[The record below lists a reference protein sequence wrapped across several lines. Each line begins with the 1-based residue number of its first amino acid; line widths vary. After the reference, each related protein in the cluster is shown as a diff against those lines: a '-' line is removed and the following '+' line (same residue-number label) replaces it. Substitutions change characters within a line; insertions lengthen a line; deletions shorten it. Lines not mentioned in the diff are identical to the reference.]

1 MEGLAMFGKP
11 ILLAAVV
18 SIACTAVA
26 VAQQG
31 STPAKPPPTHLGHVG
46 NDVCKSHPNL
56 PQCK

>member
-1 MEGLAMFGKP
+1 MEGLAMLGKP

-18 SIACTAVA
+18 SIVFSAAA
-26 VAQQG
+26 AAQQG

-46 NDVCKSHPNL
+46 QDVCKSHPNL